1 MNDTLKEELLRKA
14 VDGRISCAVAQKLA
28 EALGVSYRE
37 VGAAADELGIKI
49 RDCQL
54 GCF

>member
-1 MNDTLKEELLRKA
+1 MMEKLKDEMLRKA
-14 VDGRISCAVAQKLA
+14 DNGSLTCSVARKLA
-28 EALGVSYRE
+28 EELNISYRE
-37 VGAAADELGIKI
+37 VGVAADELGIKI